1 MTVDLYATCPCGNG
15 KKIKFCKCK
24 ESLPELDRVM
34 TMLGGG
40 QVVPALDRI
49 NRVLEEH
56 PDAAWALAIK
66 GRVLLD
72 LREYDALAENAE
84 RFVRLQPNNPLA
96 LTQRA
101 ASQVF
106 RNQIADATDSILEAL
121 TESGRQVDSF
131 VLEIVSVLAYALAN
145 TGQFFSAR
153 AYATLALS
161 AEGFEGVRTAAGV
174 LQELNTSPAV
184 NHLLKALPQ
193 TRPRPEHAD
202 WAERF
207 DEALGLLRSNQIV
220 LAETKFASLAR
231 AYPNEPAILS
241 GLLSCAIWRANGT
254 AQAECLLKLSRC
266 EQLDPIERSK
276 LLAIS
281 WLVEPE
287 LPQLAVE
294 LKSLK
299 TEIQDVPQVEM
310 ALQSHPLFS
319 ALPERML
326 RGFTVREDDVPP
338 RSAYQLLDREIP
350 GDDTELTADALPEA
364 RAIVLVYGK
373 QTDRAARV
381 ELPSVL
387 PAFLGQVRET
397 LGAALG
403 DLPWNEEVAFPALFI
418 SACEPRAAMLDRKI
432 TRQEVEPL
440 LREFRGARFAQRLAA
455 QPLPAL
461 GQRSLQ
467 ETAGDASLET
477 ERAAVIRVLEN
488 TEQLNDDPALLETVR
503 QLAGVE
509 TLPPIQVRTSDDLE
523 EVENSDLIRVD
534 SSNLDGEGLS
544 YLLQRAQMLQAAA
557 VVRRAAKEILSRD
570 DSQVEPQLKASAYLG
585 LIELTESA
593 EQALQTVAEAKAF
606 FEKSNLDMAE
616 LLLMELPQRARAAD
630 TQGFQNAIRTLTTQY
645 RNREDV
651 MAALQ
656 QLLMSMGLINPDGSP
671 RMDGPRGGAAAPA
684 AAAPQSSGIWTPGSS
699 PAASEPATSGSK
711 LWVPGMD

>member
-24 ESLPELDRVM
+24 DSLPELDRVM

-72 LREYDALAENAE
+72 LREYDSLSENAE

-101 ASQVF
+101 ASHVF

-121 TESGRQVDSF
+121 TESGRNVDSF

-153 AYATLALS
+153 AYATLAMS

-241 GLLSCAIWRANGT
+241 GLLSCAIWRGNGA

-266 EQLDPIERSK
+266 EQLDPTERSK

-287 LPQLAVE
+287 MPQLAVE

-299 TEIQDVPQVEM
+299 AEIQDVSQIEL

-326 RGFTVREDDVPP
+326 RSFVMGEDDVPP
-338 RSAYQLLDREIP
+338 RSAFQLLDRETP
-350 GDDTELTADALPEA
+350 SDDAALTADLLPETLS
-364 RAIVLVYGK
+364 IVLVYGK

-387 PAFLGQVRET
+387 PTFLGQVRET

-403 DLPWNEEVAFPALFI
+403 ELAWNEEVAFPAMFVV
-418 SACEPRAAMLDRKI
+418 ACEPRAAMINRKI

-440 LREFRGARFAQRLAA
+440 LRDFREARFAQRLAA

-467 ETAGDASLET
+467 ETAGDESLELQ
-477 ERAAVIRVLEN
+477 RSAVIRVLEN
-488 TEQLNDDPALLETVR
+488 TEQLTHDAALLESVR
-503 QLAGVE
+503 QQAGIE
-509 TLPPIQVRTSDDLE
+509 PLPPISVQTSDDLE
-523 EVENSDLIRVD
+523 EVENADLVRVEC
-534 SSNLDGEGLS
+534 SSLDADGLS
-544 YLLQRAQMLQAAA
+544 YLLQRAQLLQASA
-557 VVRRAAKEILSRD
+557 VLRRAAQEILSRD
-570 DSQVEPQLKASAYLG
+570 ESQIEPELKAGAHLA

-593 EQALQTVAEAKAF
+593 DDALRMVAEAKAF
-606 FEKSNLDMAE
+606 FEKSQLDMAE
-616 LLLMELPQRARAAD
+616 LLLMELPQRAKAGD
-630 TQGFQNAIRTLTTQY
+630 TEGFQNAIRTLTTQY

-656 QLLMSMGLINPDGSP
+656 QLLVSMGLINPDGSP
-671 RMDGPRGGAAAPA
+671 RMDMPRGGSAAPA
-684 AAAPQSSGIWTPGSS
+684 AAPQSGGIWTPGSS
-699 PAASEPATSGSK
+699 PAASEPAGSGSK